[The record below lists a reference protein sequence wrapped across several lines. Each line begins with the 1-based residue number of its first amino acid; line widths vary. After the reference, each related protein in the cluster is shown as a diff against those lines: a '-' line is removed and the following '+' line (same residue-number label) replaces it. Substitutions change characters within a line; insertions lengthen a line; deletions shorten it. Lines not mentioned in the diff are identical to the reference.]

1 MAEMRMGTAEAK
13 FADIIWNNEPISS
26 SDLAKLANKEFE
38 WKKTTSFT
46 VLKRLCE
53 RGLFQNQ
60 NGTVTS
66 LISRKEFYARHS
78 EKYVE
83 EAFGGSLPA
92 FLTAFGT
99 RKKLTDKEIDEI
111 TKIIDSMR
119 GRVHA
124 GTDRPKSNRYEPGGK
139 FDYFDCIFS
148 TCFIEKIS

>member
-26 SDLAKLANKEFE
+26 GDLAKLANKEFE

-53 RGLFQNQ
+53 RGIFQNQ

-66 LISRKEFYARHS
+66 LISRNEFYGRHS

-119 GRVHA
+119 G
-124 GTDRPKSNRYEPGGK
+124 
-139 FDYFDCIFS
+139 
-148 TCFIEKIS
+148 

>member
-1 MAEMRMGTAEAK
+1 MAEMKMGTAEAK

-26 SDLAKLANKEFE
+26 GDLAKLANKEFE

-53 RGLFQNQ
+53 RGIFQNQ

-66 LISRKEFYARHS
+66 LISRNEFYARHS

-119 GRVHA
+119 G
-124 GTDRPKSNRYEPGGK
+124 
-139 FDYFDCIFS
+139 
-148 TCFIEKIS
+148 